1 MPRPP
6 KKNDISPN
14 FSFRKDIPIVTT
26 PAILITGANGEIGQ
40 SLIQQLSARSPQ
52 TPLLALDL
60 KAPVESIADRVALA
74 IQADVA
80 ADRTSYERAIAD
92 YEIGTIYHL
101 AALLSTAAERD
112 PERAQRVNVDGT
124 FALLSMAARL
134 GGKRGQAVK
143 FVFPSSIAAYGVKD
157 KQEEGGRPTREDQH
171 LQPVTMYGINKLYCE
186 QLGLYYAT
194 HDQTTQQPPT
204 IRVDFRCVRL
214 PGVISAHTL
223 PTGGTSDY
231 APEMIHAAAQGKAYA
246 SFVRPD
252 TTIPFMVMPDAVNAL
267 LRLADA
273 PRENLTRYVYNVN
286 GFSLSAA
293 TIAQQVRAYF
303 PTASITFAPDG
314 NRQRIV
320 DSWPAA
326 VDDSQARQDWGWQPQ
341 YDAHSAFADYLIPA
355 ISMRYGMAAKP

>member
-1 MPRPP
+1 
-6 KKNDISPN
+6 
-14 FSFRKDIPIVTT
+14 
-26 PAILITGANGEIGQ
+26 
-40 SLIQQLSARSPQ
+40 
-52 TPLLALDL
+52 
-60 KAPVESIADRVALA
+60 
-74 IQADVA
+74 
-80 ADRTSYERAIAD
+80 
-92 YEIGTIYHL
+92 
-101 AALLSTAAERD
+101 
-112 PERAQRVNVDGT
+112 VDGT

-134 GGKRGQAVK
+134 GGRRGQPVK

-157 KQEEGGRPTREDQH
+157 KQRDGGYPTREDEY

-194 HDQTTQQPPT
+194 HDQMTQQPPT

-231 APEMIHAAAQGKAYA
+231 APEMIHAAAQGKPYV

-267 LRLADA
+267 LQLADA
-273 PRENLTRYVYNVN
+273 PRENLSRYVYNVN

-293 TIAQQVRAYF
+293 EIAEQVRTYF
-303 PTASITFAPDG
+303 PDAAITFAPDL

-320 DSWPAA
+320 DSWPAT
-326 VDDSQARQDWGWQPQ
+326 VDDSQAQRDWDWQPQ
-341 YDAHSAFADYLIPA
+341 YNVRAAFDDYLIPA
-355 ISMRYGMAAKP
+355 ISARYALKK

>member
-1 MPRPP
+1 MTP
-6 KKNDISPN
+6 
-14 FSFRKDIPIVTT
+14 

-40 SLIQQLSARSPQ
+40 SLIEQLSARSPE

-60 KAPVESIADRVALA
+60 KSPVDAIADKVTLA

-80 ADRTSYERAIAD
+80 ADRTSYERAVAD
-92 YEIGTIYHL
+92 YEVGTIYHL

-157 KQEEGGRPTREDQH
+157 KQELGATPVCEDEH

-194 HDQTTQQPPT
+194 HDQKTQQPPT

-231 APEMIHAAAQGKAYA
+231 APEMIHAAAQGKTYA

-267 LRLADA
+267 LQLADA
-273 PRENLTRYVYNVN
+273 PREHLTRYVYNVN

-293 TIAQQVRAYF
+293 AFAERVQSYF
-303 PTASITFAPDG
+303 PAATITFAPDK

-320 DSWPAA
+320 DSWPAN
-326 VDDSQARQDWGWQPQ
+326 VDDSQALRDWGWRPQ
-341 YDAHSAFADYLIPA
+341 YDVQAAFEDYLVPA
-355 ISMRYGMAAKP
+355 IVARYASTKKL